1 MYSKVICETTRKIV
15 KLTTKTSYKTSFI
28 TGSCKND
35 TKICVEYRKL
45 KKKAKQKSK
54 RKQLNPEILCMFQN
68 LFNNIARLQEI
79 QFSYIKKLKIEKV
92 TYYRYSILRDIG

>member
-1 MYSKVICETTRKIV
+1 
-15 KLTTKTSYKTSFI
+15 
-28 TGSCKND
+28 
-35 TKICVEYRKL
+35 
-45 KKKAKQKSK
+45 
-54 RKQLNPEILCMFQN
+54 MFQN